1 MSKRVIDWLVTLGLM
16 ALTVL
21 SAVAWWS
28 LDFAT
33 YPLPVRY
40 LAAGTTVV
48 TIVLMVIHDD
58 MCGRSR

>member
-1 MSKRVIDWLVTLGLM
+1 MSKRVIDCLVTLGLM

-21 SAVAWWS
+21 PAVAWWS

-40 LAAGTTVV
+40 LAAGTAVV
-48 TIVLMVIHDD
+48 TIILMIIHDD
-58 MCGRSR
+58 MRGRSR